1 MRKDVSPERRGFAKT
16 LRSNSTDAERKLWS
30 MLRAGRI
37 DGLKFKRQLPVD
49 GYVLDF
55 VCHEAKLI
63 IEADGGQH
71 SDSSGDRVRAEHFA
85 EAGYLTLRFWNN
97 DILTNPQGVHQRI
110 TAILAGRSPPKS

>member
-1 MRKDVSPERRGFAKT
+1 MRKDITQEQRGFAKT
-16 LRSNSTDAERKLWS
+16 LRSNSTDGERRLWS

-71 SDSSGDRVRAEHFA
+71 SGSSGDRIRDEHFA
-85 EAGYLTLRFWNN
+85 RSGYLTLRFWNN
-97 DILTNPQGVHQRI
+97 DILANPDGVHQRI
-110 TAILAGRSPPKS
+110 AAVAASRRDQT